1 MQKPRP
7 AVDAPARPQILTS
20 EHDAHLSEHLAR
32 RAEEALRGERK
43 VSARARARARARIR
57 DGGGCPS
64 RFPSNRSGLV
74 RVG

>member
-32 RAEEALRGERK
+32 RAEEALRGERN
-43 VSARARARARARIR
+43 VSARARARARIR
-57 DGGGCPS
+57 DGVDRPES
-64 RFPSNRSGLV
+64 FFSIDQV
-74 RVG
+74 